1 MKKHKVVTTD
11 YLPLEFKFERMDN
24 IQGNG
29 YQLELGSILES
40 SFADKLQLYSNE
52 KIILFADEHTSEAC
66 VSYLLA
72 QFSELLSEAEI
83 IVIPAGE
90 LNKTVAIVE
99 NIWEVMSDYQVSRHD
114 LLVNVGGGMIT
125 DMGGFIASCYKRGI
139 EFINVPTSL
148 LGMVD
153 ASIGGK
159 TGVNLGHFKNQIGVF
174 SHPIA
179 VYIDPLFLS
188 TLPTEEL
195 MSGYA
200 ELLKHGLIS
209 DFSLYEDVLQQM
221 ESPSEISVELLK
233 RGIEIKNKVVS
244 ADPMEKGERKKLN
257 FGHTFGH
264 AIEGFY
270 MGKEGVSHG
279 WAVAVGMIFE
289 AYLSF
294 KKGLIKQENFE
305 RVEKDLG
312 KWYNLPAFSDADLQ
326 QMVDMLS
333 NDKKN
338 RAGKIQCCLLE
349 SLGVCT
355 WDHEITPT
363 EATEVFL
370 HFKNQQINLN

>member
-1 MKKHKVVTTD
+1 MHI
-11 YLPLEFKFERMDN
+11 
-24 IQGNG
+24 IQSSS

-40 SFADKLQLYSNE
+40 SFSEKLKLFSDE
-52 KIILFADEHTSEAC
+52 KIILFADEHTSEFC

-72 QFSELLSEAEI
+72 QFDELSEAEV

-90 LNKTVAIVE
+90 LNKTVEIVE
-99 NIWEVMSDYQVSRHD
+99 NIWEVLSEYQVSRND
-114 LLVNVGGGMIT
+114 VIVNVGGGMIT

-139 EFINVPTSL
+139 DFINVPTSL

-159 TGVNLGHFKNQIGVF
+159 TGVNLGHFKNQVGVF
-174 SHPIA
+174 SNPIA
-179 VYIDPLFLS
+179 VYIDPIFLS
-188 TLPTEEL
+188 TLPEAEL

-209 DFSLYEDVLQQM
+209 NVSLYENVLEYM
-221 ESPSEISVELLK
+221 DDPASISVDLLK
-233 RGIEIKNKVVS
+233 EGIEIKNKVVS

-264 AIEGFY
+264 VIEGFHL
-270 MGKEGVSHG
+270 GREGVTHG

-289 AYLSF
+289 SYLSY
-294 KKGLIKQENFE
+294 KKGLLKLEDFQRIEQ
-305 RVEKDLG
+305 DLLE
-312 KWYNLPAFSDADLQ
+312 WYAIPAFSDEDIQ
-326 QMVDMLS
+326 QMVEWLS

-338 RAGKIQCCLLE
+338 RSGKIQCCLLE
-349 SLGVCT
+349 GLGNCT
-355 WDHEITPT
+355 FDHEISQN
-363 EATEVFL
+363 EAVEVFL

>member
-1 MKKHKVVTTD
+1 MHI
-11 YLPLEFKFERMDN
+11 
-24 IQGNG
+24 IQSSG

-40 SFADKLQLYSNE
+40 SFVEKLKLFSNE
-52 KIILFADEHTSEAC
+52 KIVLFADEHTSEAC
-66 VSYLLA
+66 VSYLIS
-72 QFSELLSEAEI
+72 QYDELSEAEV

-90 LNKTVAIVE
+90 LSKTVEIVE
-99 NIWEVMSDYQVSRHD
+99 NIWEVLSEYQVGRHD
-114 LLVNVGGGMIT
+114 LLINVGGGMIT

-174 SHPIA
+174 SYPIA

-188 TLPTEEL
+188 TLPESEL

-209 DFSLYEDVLQQM
+209 DISLYNRVIEQM
-221 ESPSEISVELLK
+221 ANPASISIELLK
-233 RGIEIKNKVVS
+233 DGIEIKNKVVT
-244 ADPMEKGERKKLN
+244 ADPLEKGERKKLN

-264 AIEGFY
+264 VIEGFY
-270 MGKEGVSHG
+270 LGREGVSHG
-279 WAVAVGMIFE
+279 WAVAIGMIFE
-289 AYLSF
+289 AYLSY
-294 KKGLIKQENFE
+294 KKGLLKLESFQLIEE
-305 RVEKDLG
+305 DLLQ
-312 KWYNLPAFSDADLQ
+312 WYSIPSFSDDDMQ
-326 QMVDMLS
+326 QMVEWLS

-349 SLGVCT
+349 GLGKCSF
-355 WDHEITPT
+355 DHEITQN
-363 EATEVFL
+363 EAVEVFL